1 MTPVEE
7 GGAEWLYLYS
17 VPGPSGTLERDCII
31 FSVRLDKT
39 LIVFPSFSVAEDS
52 PGSRDG

>member
-39 LIVFPSFSVAEDS
+39 LIVSPSFSVAEDS